1 MTDTEDKEP
10 APGTASG
17 AWVHTEY
24 ANWRRTLWAMVGIQ
38 FVMTASISFLSP
50 IIPLML
56 PDLGVKTPQGVD
68 IWAGVITGSTSF
80 VAVFASPVW
89 GRVADKY
96 GRKLSLLRS
105 SLAIAIFTALMGLAT
120 NVWWF
125 FGARAVMGAFAG
137 FSSAAIALVAS
148 QVPERRLGYALGWL
162 STGQLVGSLIGP
174 VLGGV
179 LADATGSY
187 RAPFFCTAVATLG
200 ALALVWAVV
209 HEDFTPTKTTAKAR
223 SMFSSLRLLT
233 GSAGLLALFV
243 VLLMAQFSVRTV
255 QPVVT
260 LFVQALVGSPPQIAT
275 LSGIAFSITGLADLV
290 SSPFLGKRS
299 DIIGYR
305 KVLLI
310 CLLGATLTS
319 APQIFVNNYWTFVA
333 ERFAVGLFI
342 GGILPTANA
351 LIGRSVSREN
361 RGTIFGLTS
370 SATFLGNSL
379 GPLTGGTIA
388 AGLGI
393 RYVFVVTTVLLAVNL
408 VWVWFTVAE
417 LKDSPPR

>member
-1 MTDTEDKEP
+1 MSESPKDDAGLDDPRIRRTDR
-10 APGTASG
+10 G
-17 AWVHTEY
+17 WQ
-24 ANWRRTLWAMVGIQ
+24 RTLWAMVGIQ
-38 FVMTASISFLSP
+38 FVMTAAISFLSP

-56 PDLGVKTPQGVD
+56 PKLGVRTVEGVD
-68 IWAGVITGSTSF
+68 IWSGIITGSTSF
-80 VAVFASPVW
+80 VAAFASPIW

-105 SLAIAIFTALMGLAT
+105 SLAIALFTALMGLAT

-125 FGARAVMGAFAG
+125 FTARAVMGAFAG

-179 LADATGSY
+179 MADLAGSY
-187 RAPFFCTAVATLG
+187 RAPFFCTCAITLG

-209 HEDFTPTKTTAKAR
+209 HEDFTPPKVVGSGK
-223 SMFSSLRLLT
+223 SMFSALRLLT
-233 GSAGLLALFV
+233 GSTGLLALFV

-255 QPVVT
+255 QPVIT
-260 LFVQALVGSPPQIAT
+260 IFVQALIGSPPQIAT
-275 LSGIAFSITGLADLV
+275 LAGIAFSVTGLADLV

-299 DIIGYR
+299 DVIGYR

-319 APQIFVNNYWTFVA
+319 APQIFVSDYWAFVA
-333 ERFAVGLFI
+333 ERFALGLFI

-351 LIGRSVSREN
+351 LIGRSVPREN
-361 RGTIFGLTS
+361 RGTIFGMTA

-379 GPLTGGTIA
+379 GPLTGGGIA
-388 AGLGI
+388 AGFGI
-393 RYVFVVTTVLLAVNL
+393 RWVFAVTTLLLAVNL
-408 VWVWFTVAE
+408 AWVWFTVPELQERAAE
-417 LKDSPPR
+417 

>member
-1 MTDTEDKEP
+1 MTETEDPQALADKQLP
-10 APGTASG
+10 PR
-17 AWVHTEY
+17 VKTEDGE
-24 ANWRRTLWAMVGIQ
+24 WQRTLWAMVGIQ

-56 PDLGVKTPQGVD
+56 PQLGVTSIEAID
-68 IWAGVITGSTSF
+68 IWAGFINGATSF
-80 VAVFASPVW
+80 VAAFASPIW
-89 GRVADKY
+89 GRVADKH
-96 GRKLSLLRS
+96 GRKLSLIRS
-105 SLAIAIFTALMGLAT
+105 SLAIGIFTALMGLAT

-162 STGQLVGSLIGP
+162 ATGQLIGSLIGP
-174 VLGGV
+174 VLGGM
-179 LADATGSY
+179 LADLTGSY
-187 RAPFFCTAVATLG
+187 RAPFFCTGAFTLA
-200 ALALVWAVV
+200 ALALVGAVV
-209 HEDFTPTKTTAKAR
+209 HEDFTPPKTIGR
-223 SMFSSLRLLT
+223 SKSLFSGLRLLT
-233 GSAGLLALFV
+233 GSTGLVALFL

-260 LFVQALVGSPPQIAT
+260 LFVQELIGSPPQIAT
-275 LSGIAFSITGLADLV
+275 LAGIAFSITGLADLI

-299 DIIGYR
+299 DVIGYR
-305 KVLLI
+305 RVLLI

-319 APQIFVNNYWTFVA
+319 APQIFVGSYWAFVA

-361 RGTIFGLTS
+361 RGTIYGMTA

-388 AGLGI
+388 ATLGI
-393 RYVFVVTTVLLAVNL
+393 RWVFVVTTVLLAVNL
-408 VWVWFTVAE
+408 VWVWFTVPE
-417 LKDSPPR
+417 LREPPL